1 MASFPGQKAGASP
14 VAPTTPSNLTAT
26 PLPSATQIFLQW
38 NQSQD
43 GDIAIS
49 YIISRCSGAACTNF
63 TVVGT
68 TVANAQ
74 NFTDNNLQLST
85 SYSYTLQA
93 IDGAGNLS
101 GVSNIATA
109 VTPAVPLSVNQT
121 QYPVNFANKWAY
133 DTWGAQSSP
142 VVGSFL
148 ANVLTPTIPGNFH
161 ATVISSTE
169 IDLSWTPSTEPN
181 VPISF
186 YTLNINPGGIA
197 VQISAPTTAYNN
209 VGLNASTLYSYTVSA
224 TDINGN
230 TSGFASTSAT
240 TQAAVPPTVPGNF
253 VATPTS
259 SSEIDLSWTPSVAT
273 GGAISFYTISIS
285 PGSVIVQLSAPAS
298 SYHDV
303 GLASATTYTYTISA
317 TDSNGN
323 TSGINSTSATTQAFS
338 ATLNF
343 PRIAVVAN
351 GGDQSYGQGTTTGF
365 TSYTASGPGTGAYTA
380 TQFLGSF
387 DLVMPL
393 GGSFEGFQAAGRTKQ
408 NLVQAIKGL
417 GSFPNVKNASRTPFV
432 FLYCIMESSQTGTGL
447 PYQRFANLIASNNW
461 WTYESAGGVGTIQPA
476 GASGFFEVNYS
487 YAWNTAVGSAARDA
501 SICGHVYGALSSGQ
515 GPAQSAATYFA
526 SALLTTNVLDSRFTG
541 LTNGAASN
549 ADGLFLD
556 NCFIFPNGGGNLS
569 PASSS
574 WDGLGLQSNAAIAAY
589 PSGASTLLA
598 RGQQKFFATMQTY
611 LASCNPGLTYYS
623 IGNIGGYA
631 NTVGNGNI
639 ATVTANALA
648 STLHGGI
655 MEDTFGS
662 GGNALQSFQTFA
674 QVITNYNFG
683 MDFCIAPK
691 LFCLHARLPA
701 TDGSATATWRING
714 VATTVSANTTQ
725 EYQCMRAAMCTALMD
740 NGYFAIGTN
749 GNIWNTTRYYD
760 EFGDDSLAQA
770 NVKRGYLGQPVSG
783 TRPSAAFINGV
794 WGRKFTNGLVLV
806 NPWLNGAQTITAA
819 QLTTAFGGTYKRIS
833 GTQQPAVNSG
843 AAFTS
848 YTFGDPDGLILLNS
862 TVVNPTITTATPLPA
877 ATQST
882 AYSTQVIASGGA
894 TPYTWSVD
902 SDTPDTGAWL
912 SINSSTGVLSGT
924 PGTVETETI
933 VVRVT
938 GTDGGTSTKT
948 FSLSVNG
955 ASGSGFLPVGHF
967 INAKMPMAVVFPR
980 PDSETGPFTSTV
992 YGRQRWAYFDGINP
1006 VQFEVPI
1013 GIQGGARPL
1022 VWQLTAGPAGA
1033 TISSGGLGSATDGI
1047 VTWTPTSAISTAA
1060 PVTFTVLVT
1069 DQQHNTLS
1077 VSWTTA
1083 TSNSTSQ
1090 FVFVSPTGSAGNTG
1104 AIGSPKSLASVM
1116 GATPTTTTNP
1126 GALVYM
1132 RSGAYQWLL
1141 QTGASLPGSTVID
1154 KAHNPI
1160 SYICFPGE
1168 SVNID
1173 ATTTQLFDSGSGST
1187 DMFFAGSA
1195 SSTMTITGSSAT
1207 SPDAHTFELYN
1218 PSRVTFWNI
1227 AFVNPINRVSAAG
1240 LTNASSVFSFNDS
1253 SGGLPGKNFWF
1264 MKGCSETGRS
1274 GSANNSMILLSWFST
1289 ANIVVENCTGVGQ
1302 SGFGPF
1308 FKDSNQNVT
1317 VFNCRFDLDPGNEG
1331 NSTGGGFLFGG
1342 QEGESPVVRSQNCE
1356 VCYTFVKGGAIKFDF
1371 QGGATCGA
1379 MYSYRNTVY
1388 RQDTNETYALGSNAP
1403 AGQGPFTSDGDV
1415 LISRNGPVLQT
1426 SGAVPFTATLTEV
1439 QVPWVGAPPP
1449 ANNPINV
1456 TTGALVNATT
1466 QWRTLYLFTH
1476 GFEIG

>member
-148 ANVLTPTIPGNFH
+148 ANVLTPTIPGSFH

-169 IDLSWTPSTEPN
+169 IDLSWTASTEPN

-186 YTLNINPGGIA
+186 YTITISPGGLIA
-197 VQISAPTTAYNN
+197 QIPAPTTVFNN
-209 VGLNASTLYSYTVSA
+209 TGLTASTLYSYTISA
-224 TDINGN
+224 TDVNGN
-230 TSGFASTSAT
+230 TSGLASTSAT
-240 TQAAVPPTVPGNF
+240 TQAAVPPTVPGSF
-253 VATPTS
+253 VATPVS
-259 SSEIDLSWTPSVAT
+259 SSEIDLSWTASVAT
-273 GGAISFYTISIS
+273 GGTISFYTISIS
-285 PGSVIVQLSAPAS
+285 PGSVIVQLSAPVT

-303 GLASATTYTYTISA
+303 GLASSTAYSYTISA

-691 LFCLHARLPA
+691 FFCLHARLPA

-714 VATTVSANTTQ
+714 AATTVSTNTTQ

-760 EFGDDSLAQA
+760 EFGDDSLAQV
-770 NVKRGYLGQPVSG
+770 NVKRGYLGQPTSG
-783 TRPSAAFINGV
+783 TRPSAAFLNGV
-794 WGRKFTNGLVLV
+794 WGRKFTGGLVLV

-819 QLTTAFGGTYKRIS
+819 QLTTAFGGTYKRLS

-848 YTFGDPDGLILLNS
+848 YTFGDPDGLILLNN
-862 TVVNPTITTATPLPA
+862 TVVNPTISTATPLPN
-877 ATQST
+877 ATQGTVYGTQIT
-882 AYSTQVIASGGA
+882 ATGGA
-894 TPYTWSVD
+894 TPYVWSID

-912 SINSSTGVLSGT
+912 TINSSTGVLSGT
-924 PGTVETETI
+924 PGTPETETV

-948 FSLSVNG
+948 FSLTVTS
-955 ASGSGFLPVGHF
+955 SSLTFLAAGHWQA
-967 INAKMPMAVVFPR
+967 AKMPLQIISPR
-980 PDSETGPFTSTV
+980 PDSETGAFTGTV
-992 YGRQRWAYFDGINP
+992 YARHRIWYYDGVNP
-1006 VQFEVPI
+1006 IQGEHPI
-1013 GIQGGARPL
+1013 DIQGGAHPHVYQIL
-1022 VWQLTAGPAGA
+1022 AGPSWLSIG
-1033 TISSGGLGSATDGI
+1033 SSFGSPMYG
-1047 VTWTPTSAISTAA
+1047 VLFGTPNAAISKASPTTVTVRVWGQDQVNFID
-1060 PVTFTVLVT
+1060 VTFTICT
-1069 DQQHNTLS
+1069 S
-1077 VSWTTA
+1077 SSTA
-1083 TSNSTSQ
+1083 D
-1090 FVFVSPTGSAGNTG
+1090 FVFADAVNGADTNTG
-1104 AIGSPKSLASVM
+1104 AIGSKLKTLSKIM
-1116 GATPTTTTNP
+1116 GATAATTTFPAARVYLATGTYQWPLQSDAVAPSGGYCSVDKNKIP
-1126 GALVYM
+1126 IVYM
-1132 RSGAYQWLL
+1132 TMPS
-1141 QTGASLPGSTVID
+1141 ST
-1154 KAHNPI
+1154 
-1160 SYICFPGE
+1160 
-1168 SVNID
+1168 VNID
-1173 ATTTQLFDSGSGST
+1173 ASVAQLIDNGGGMT
-1187 DMFFAGSA
+1187 DCSFAGH
-1195 SSTMTITGSSAT
+1195 STSTFTITGSSAT
-1207 SPDAHTFELYN
+1207 ATDTHTFEIYN
-1218 PSRVTFWNI
+1218 ANRVSWYLVK
-1227 AFVNPINRVSAAG
+1227 FVNPINRANGSNTNSTSIYTANAG
-1240 LTNASSVFSFNDS
+1240 ILKSYYSI
-1253 SGGLPGKNFWF
+1253 W
-1264 MKGCSETGRS
+1264 GCSETGRS
-1274 GSANNSMILLSWFST
+1274 GAAGNSMLMTSMFSVQ
-1289 ANIVVENCTGVGQ
+1289 NVCMKFCTISGQ
-1302 SGFGPF
+1302 SGFGVF
-1308 FKDSNQNVT
+1308 FKDSNQFVT
-1317 VFNCRFDLDPGNEG
+1317 AAYNNIQCTPEATNNGTALLAGCQHANLPAGSNNIEFCYNFVR
-1331 NSTGGGFLFGG
+1331 GGGIVL
-1342 QEGESPVVRSQNCE
+1342 
-1356 VCYTFVKGGAIKFDF
+1356 DF
-1371 QGGATCGA
+1371 QGFTPAGIQWE
-1379 MYSYRNTVY
+1379 YRNTIA
-1388 RQDTNETYALGSNAP
+1388 DANTNFAAGMWNFGP
-1403 AGQGPFTSDGDV
+1403 AGTGPYSSENSVIVAHNNVYGSPTPLGGQAITKV
-1415 LISRNGPVLQT
+1415 GTEAQMAW
-1426 SGAVPFTATLTEV
+1426 SGTY
-1439 QVPWVGAPPP
+1439 PP
-1449 ANNPINV
+1449 ANCPVNT
-1456 TTGALVNATT
+1456 TTGALVNSTT
-1466 QWRTLYLFTH
+1466 LWRNLYLFIR
-1476 GFEIG
+1476 GWEIG